1 MFICNNCY
9 PLYIRLVLPKGSTFD
24 YIPFNEVILLM
35 NNINNSSW
43 LSLKDNKTPY
53 KALINVMGV
62 DVTKKLNL
70 YYIKPND
77 VNLSKYLLK
86 GNKFNKKS
94 LNKLFEE
101 LENYYKYTKVEFKL
115 DKKNKENIDKHVINE
130 LNSNVDPSCD
140 FYIDKDVV
148 DKYINSLT
156 SPK

>member
-1 MFICNNCY
+1 
-9 PLYIRLVLPKGSTFD
+9 
-24 YIPFNEVILLM
+24 
-35 NNINNSSW
+35 
-43 LSLKDNKTPY
+43 
-53 KALINVMGV
+53 MGV
-62 DVTKKLNL
+62 DVAKKLNL

-86 GNKFNKKS
+86 SNKFNKKS

-115 DKKNKENIDKHVINE
+115 DKKIKRTLINMFINK
-130 LNSNVDPSCD
+130 LNLNVDPSCD

>member
-1 MFICNNCY
+1 
-9 PLYIRLVLPKGSTFD
+9 
-24 YIPFNEVILLM
+24 M
-35 NNINNSSW
+35 NNINNSSR

-53 KALINVMGV
+53 KALINVMCV
-62 DVTKKLNL
+62 DVAKKLNL

-77 VNLSKYLLK
+77 VNLSKNLLK

-115 DKKNKENIDKHVINE
+115 DKKIKRTLINMFINE
-130 LNSNVDPSCD
+130 LNLNVEPSCD
-140 FYIDKDVV
+140 FYIAKDVV

>member
-1 MFICNNCY
+1 
-9 PLYIRLVLPKGSTFD
+9 
-24 YIPFNEVILLM
+24 M
-35 NNINNSSW
+35 NNINNSSR

-62 DVTKKLNL
+62 DVAKKLNL

-77 VNLSKYLLK
+77 VNLSKNLLK

-115 DKKNKENIDKHVINE
+115 DKKIKRTLINMFINE
-130 LNSNVDPSCD
+130 LNLNVEPSCD
-140 FYIDKDVV
+140 FYIAKDVV